1 MGDLASTSSTL
12 STAAAGAALLG
23 VAAFGFC
30 AGRSSGSAR
39 KMQHDK
45 QADMPREEAVD
56 DEESLPA
63 SAAKQLTPAG
73 VAWAQAAATHMA
85 SSAQTA
91 AQTAAKTA
99 AKTAPAT
106 PPQDRAKTAAAP
118 PPAAAPRPAT
128 PAAATERRQTPP
140 PAVEYS
146 DEGPVQTIVVVGL
159 SMVGW
164 KFCEVSPPPV
174 FLPRRA
180 AHSAG

>member
-45 QADMPREEAVD
+45 EADMPRKAAEAA
-56 DEESLPA
+56 ESLPA

-85 SSAQTA
+85 SSAQA
-91 AQTAAKTA
+91 AAKTAKTA

-106 PPQDRAKTAAAP
+106 PPQDRAKTAAP

-146 DEGPVQTIVVVGL
+146 EEGPVQTIVVVGL

-164 KFCEVSPPPV
+164 KFCEVSPPV
-174 FLPRRA
+174 FLPPRA